1 MLLLAMAGRLQPRF
15 LWSAMRDQLRTVW
28 AGRVFLIVMVAL
40 TVIVG
45 LCLFDD
51 DEMCTNLCTGLAIF
65 SVTVVLAT
73 LGAVQPL
80 PSGPPCAVYVV
91 SLHRL
96 DPPPKSSFLS

>member
-1 MLLLAMAGRLQPRF
+1 
-15 LWSAMRDQLRTVW
+15 MRDQLRTVW

-51 DEMCTNLCTGLAIF
+51 DDMCTNLCAGLAIF
-65 SVTVVLAT
+65 SVTVVFAT